1 METPQESREADEKPN
16 SMEDTLKEAMER
28 MRRKH
33 AMRTAGLLESTNE
46 SAPPEDEGVRTDDT
60 PAAGVSGLGSGGRPG
75 WMMED
80 LWPFDLFWGG
90 GRAGSCCS
98 HAGSMGG
105 EAFEEERGGAR
116 GLPVVDAKGWFS
128 VLT

>member
-46 SAPPEDEGVRTDDT
+46 SAPPEDESVRIRSRQGGTSWMR
-60 PAAGVSGLGSGGRPG
+60 VVLVGLRSGG
-75 WMMED
+75 
-80 LWPFDLFWGG
+80 
-90 GRAGSCCS
+90 
-98 HAGSMGG
+98 
-105 EAFEEERGGAR
+105 
-116 GLPVVDAKGWFS
+116 LPYAWATPKG
-128 VLT
+128 VGDG

>member
-46 SAPPEDEGVRTDDT
+46 SAPPEDEAVRTK
-60 PAAGVSGLGSGGRPG
+60 PAARVSRLGLGGGVTMKDLRFSTCVVVVWLSLLLFCRPA
-75 WMMED
+75 
-80 LWPFDLFWGG
+80 LVYVL
-90 GRAGSCCS
+90 
-98 HAGSMGG
+98 
-105 EAFEEERGGAR
+105 ER
-116 GLPVVDAKGWFS
+116 
-128 VLT
+128 